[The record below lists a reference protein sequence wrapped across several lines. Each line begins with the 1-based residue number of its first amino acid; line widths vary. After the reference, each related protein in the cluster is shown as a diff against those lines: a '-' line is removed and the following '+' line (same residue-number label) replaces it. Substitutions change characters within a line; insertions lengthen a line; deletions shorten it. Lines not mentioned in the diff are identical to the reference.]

1 MEDKTNE
8 TEKLEETKVES
19 MLKLYN
25 ELAVAMI
32 KEKHPEAFAIMEG
45 AKDKSKIFAYI
56 FDEDNVFVF
65 CPVKRSV
72 YKKIKRE
79 SKDALEFTDKLVV
92 ACSLYPKISEDMIDD
107 MDAGIIETLSD
118 MILAS
123 SNFASDNPVVTI

>member
-1 MEDKTNE
+1 MEEKDKE
-8 TEKLEETKVES
+8 IEQIEETNTES
-19 MLKLYN
+19 ILKLYN
-25 ELAVAMI
+25 ELAVNMI
-32 KEKHPEAFAIMEG
+32 KEKHPEAFAIMNG
-45 AKDKSKIFAYI
+45 AEDKSKIFAYI

-79 SKDALEFTDKLVV
+79 SKDALDFTDRLVV
-92 ACSLYPKISEDMIDD
+92 ACTLYPKIEEGMLDEMA
-107 MDAGIIETLSD
+107 AGIIETLSD